1 MATIEDTLR
10 MREEF
15 IKSIEESKSAIAD
28 ILEKYDSTIYGNLNT
43 SSQFYEPF
51 LLSAKWQ
58 QHFYETI
65 ARTNNWQQKL
75 YETIAH
81 SNDWQQQLYKTIAHS
96 NDWQRKFF
104 ETIAHTNDWQQ
115 QLYETIARANDWRQQ
130 FNEAL
135 ATNNYYEH
143 VINCANITEP
153 DFEKILQQVKAV
165 SEAIQYDT
173 AVRKNTTKKKKFKRK
188 VSIRNA
194 HAIRQRYK
202 NKQINS
208 LCKNVLSYSLNKL
221 DVKTTPFFIGI
232 IEYVKD
238 LPIPENLKIYFSIML
253 IPLWIRMYYLITHS
267 DALAEKTNNPQE
279 EVK

>member
-28 ILEKYDSTIYGNLNT
+28 ILEKYDSTIYGNLNI

-65 ARTNNWQQKL
+65 ARTNNWQQ
-75 YETIAH
+75 
-81 SNDWQQQLYKTIAHS
+81 
-96 NDWQRKFF
+96 KFF